1 MKCSASTDFNK
12 VTYKICHAL
21 LSTRPK
27 ARYLIGLKANT
38 IFLLISVFPTYFG
51 DYILRLLEHPVV
63 PAAMKEKEAQTKHI
77 L

>member
-1 MKCSASTDFNK
+1 MKSSASTNFNK

-21 LSTRPK
+21 LSARPK
-27 ARYLIGLKANT
+27 SRYLIGFKANT
-38 IFLLISVFPTYFG
+38 IFLLIAILPTSVG

-63 PAAMKEKEAQTKHI
+63 PAAMKEKEEQTKHI